1 MRFIFQQQSA
11 VKVYMLPPLHSLT
24 ESLMLKNINDLNPLE
39 SLHSSVE
46 KVIQTSQEMSRNHS
60 EAVRTVSELSTMHLQ
75 KLTRTVQSDTKKIEG
90 LLSDFTREATKV
102 SQAATP
108 NDWLKM
114 YGDFMKDAVQRQ
126 ALMFNVLRQRGN
138 VYTAHLDAGMP
149 PVLDY
154 QYEVVVDGKDLV
166 RPVNY
171 LLLKLT
177 PPQGVVINPE
187 RAPVLIIDPRAGHGA
202 GIGGFKQDS
211 QVGDAFADGHPVYFV
226 AFRQMPEPAQTIA
239 DVRDAEIHFLR
250 LIAQAH
256 PQAPKP
262 ILMGN
267 CQGGWAAMLVA
278 AKAPELV
285 GPIVLNGSPMSY
297 WAGNVGENP
306 MRYTGGLV
314 GGATPALLMSDL
326 GHGLFDGVALVEN
339 FESLNPAN
347 TYFKKYYNLYSNIDA
362 EAQRFIDFERWWGGY
377 CFMTEAEIRWIV
389 ENLFVGNKL
398 AAGEAVLNG
407 ERVDLRQIQS
417 PIIVFASHG
426 DNITPPPQ
434 ALNWIADLYSTADE
448 IKARGQRIVY
458 MLHDTIGHL
467 GIFVSAKIAGRE
479 HEAITDT
486 IRAIEAMA
494 PGLYEMKLEDAADR
508 LHIRFE
514 PRTIDD
520 ILHFDVTRDEEVLFS
535 EVRRMSEVH
544 TEAYERAVR
553 PVLKHVVTKQSAELL
568 RNLHP
573 LRTQRLVFSD
583 KNPIMSHLDPVAN
596 KLAQERVNVAD
607 NNPFLMAQQICA
619 GIIEM
624 QLNLYRDLRDAAAEN
639 SFFAIYTSPLT
650 KAMFPPVANEHPS
663 NVMGDVTKMPEIAKA
678 LADIELGGLAEATV
692 RMLHLLT
699 KARGYVRRT
708 RLERELLALKK
719 TDLFPELNED
729 SITKLLHIQSLIVDF
744 APKQAISTLTVL
756 LSTPELKKAA
766 LQLVMDIAGPRETMH
781 PAALKQFEEFEGL
794 LS

>member
-1 MRFIFQQQSA
+1 
-11 VKVYMLPPLHSLT
+11 
-24 ESLMLKNINDLNPLE
+24 MLKNINDLTPLE

-46 KVIQTSQEMSRNHS
+46 KVIQTSQEMSRSHS

-126 ALMFNVLRQRGN
+126 ALMFNALRQRGN

-619 GIIEM
+619 EIIEM

-729 SITKLLHIQSLIVDF
+729 SITKLLHVQSLIVDF

>member
-1 MRFIFQQQSA
+1 
-11 VKVYMLPPLHSLT
+11 
-24 ESLMLKNINDLNPLE
+24 MLKNINDLNPLE

-607 NNPFLMAQQICA
+607 NNPFLMAHQICA

-781 PAALKQFEEFEGL
+781 SAALKQFEEFEGL

>member
-1 MRFIFQQQSA
+1 
-11 VKVYMLPPLHSLT
+11 
-24 ESLMLKNINDLNPLE
+24 MLKNINDLNPLE
-39 SLHSSVE
+39 SLHSNIE
-46 KVIQTSQEMSRNHS
+46 KVIQTSQEMSRRHS
-60 EAVRTVSELSTMHLQ
+60 EAVRTVSELSTMHFQ
-75 KLTRTVQSDTKKIEG
+75 KLTRKVQSDTKKIEG
-90 LLSDFTREATKV
+90 LLSDFTREATSV
-102 SQAATP
+102 SQVATP

-114 YGDFMKDAVQRQ
+114 YGDFIKDAVQRQ
-126 ALMFNVLRQRGN
+126 ALMFNALRQRGN
-138 VYTAHLDAGMP
+138 AYTAHLEAGMP

-154 QYEVVVDGKDLV
+154 QYEVIVDGKDLV
-166 RPVNY
+166 CPVNY

-177 PPQGVVINPE
+177 PPSGVVINPE

-226 AFRQMPEPAQTIA
+226 AFRQMPEPTQTIA

-250 LIAQAH
+250 VIAQAH

-326 GHGLFDGVALVEN
+326 GNGLFDGVALVEN

-362 EAQRFIDFERWWGGY
+362 EAQRFVDFERWWGGY

-434 ALNWIADLYSTADE
+434 ALNWIADLYSTDDE
-448 IKARGQRIVY
+448 IKVRGQRIVY

-514 PRTIDD
+514 SRTIDD
-520 ILHFDVTRDEEVLFS
+520 ILHFDVTRDAEVLFS
-535 EVRRMSEVH
+535 EVRRMSEVL
-544 TEAYERAVR
+544 TEAYERTVR

-583 KNPIMSHLDPVAN
+583 KNPIMSRLDPVAN
-596 KLAQERVNVAD
+596 KLAEERVTVAD

-619 GIIEM
+619 EIIEM
-624 QLNLYRDLRDAAAEN
+624 QLNLFRDLRDAAAEN

-650 KAMFPPVANEHPS
+650 KSMFPPVANEHPS
-663 NVMGDVTKMPEIAKA
+663 NVMGDVTKRPEIAKA
-678 LADIELGGLAEATV
+678 LADIERGGLAEATV

-719 TDLFPELNED
+719 TELFPELNED

-744 APKQAISTLTVL
+744 APKQAISTLSVL
-756 LSTPELKKAA
+756 LNTPELKKAA
-766 LQLVMDIAGPRETMH
+766 LELVMDIAGPRETMH

>member
-1 MRFIFQQQSA
+1 
-11 VKVYMLPPLHSLT
+11 MLI
-24 ESLMLKNINDLNPLE
+24 NVNDLNPMDSLNSNFKKATETSLE
-39 SLHSSVE
+39 LGKS
-46 KVIQTSQEMSRNHS
+46 NN
-60 EAVRTVSELSTMHLQ
+60 EAIRTVSGLLAMHIQ
-75 KLTRTVQSDTKKIEG
+75 KLTRTMHSDNKKIEG
-90 LLSDFTREATKV
+90 MLSDFTRETARVTE
-102 SQAATP
+102 AATATEL
-108 NDWLKM
+108 LKM
-114 YGDFMKDAVQRQ
+114 YNDYVKDAVQRQ
-126 ALMFNVLRQRGN
+126 ALMFKALRQRGN

-154 QYEVVVDGKDLV
+154 QYEVVFDGKELA

-177 PPQGVVINPE
+177 PPQGVEIISE

-211 QVGDAFADGHPVYFV
+211 QVGDAFADGHPVYFI
-226 AFRQMPEPAQTIA
+226 AFRQLPEPTQTIA

-250 LIAQAH
+250 LITQAH

-267 CQGGWAAMLVA
+267 CQGGWAVMLVA
-278 AKAPELV
+278 AKAPDLV

-297 WAGNVGENP
+297 WAGRMGENP
-306 MRYTGGLV
+306 MRYVGGLV
-314 GGATPALLMSDL
+314 GGTTPAMLMADL
-326 GHGLFDGVALVEN
+326 NNGLFDGVALVEN

-347 TYFKKYYNLYSNIDA
+347 TYFKKYYNLYANIDT
-362 EAQRFIDFERWWGGY
+362 ETQRFIDFERWWGGY

-398 AAGEAVLNG
+398 AAGEATLNG

-426 DNITPPPQ
+426 DNITPPQQ
-434 ALNWIADLYSTADE
+434 ALNWIADLYSTDEE
-448 IKARGQRIVY
+448 IKTCGQRIVY
-458 MLHDTIGHL
+458 MLHDSIGHL

-486 IRAIEAMA
+486 IRAIEALA

-508 LHIRFE
+508 VHIRFE
-514 PRTIDD
+514 PRSIDD
-520 ILHFDVTRDEEVLFS
+520 ILHFDVSRDEEVLFS
-535 EVRRMSEVH
+535 EVRRMSEAN
-544 TEAYERAVR
+544 TEAYERSVR
-553 PVLKHVVTKQSAELL
+553 PVLKRVVTRESAEIL

-573 LRTQRLVFSD
+573 LRTQRLIFSD
-583 KNPIMSHLDPVAN
+583 KNPIMPQLDPVAN
-596 KLAQERVNVAD
+596 NLTQDRVTIAD
-607 NNPFLMAQQICA
+607 NNPFLLAQKICA
-619 GIIEM
+619 EVIEM
-624 QLNLYRDLRDAAAEN
+624 QLNLFRDMRDAFAEK

-650 KAMFPPVANEHPS
+650 KAMFPPIAKEQGS
-663 NVMGDVTKMPEIAKA
+663 NVSVGASKTPVIEKA
-678 LADIELGGLAEATV
+678 LAQLEQGSLAEATV

-719 TDLFPELNED
+719 TDLFPDLSDE
-729 SITKLLHIQSLIVDF
+729 SITKLLHLQSLIVEF
-744 APKQAISTLTVL
+744 APQQAISTLPIL
-756 LSTPELKKAA
+756 LATPELKKTA
-766 LQLVMDIAGPRETMH
+766 LELVMDIAGPRESMH
-781 PAALKQFEEFEGL
+781 PAALKQFIDFERL

>member
-1 MRFIFQQQSA
+1 
-11 VKVYMLPPLHSLT
+11 
-24 ESLMLKNINDLNPLE
+24 MLKNINDLNPLE
-39 SLHSSVE
+39 SLHSNIE
-46 KVIQTSQEMSRNHS
+46 KVIHTSQEMSRSHS
-60 EAVRTVSELSTMHLQ
+60 EAVRTVSELSTMNFQ
-75 KLTRTVQSDTKKIEG
+75 KLTRKVQSDTKKIQG
-90 LLSDFTREATKV
+90 LLSDFTREATNV
-102 SQAATP
+102 SRAAKPT
-108 NDWLKM
+108 DWLKM
-114 YGDFMKDAVQRQ
+114 YGDFVKDAVQRQ
-126 ALMFNVLRQRGN
+126 ALMFSALRQRGN
-138 VYTAHLDAGMP
+138 VYTAHLEAGMP

-154 QYEVVVDGKDLV
+154 QYEVVVDGKDLA

-211 QVGDAFADGHPVYFV
+211 QVGDAFTDGHPVYFV
-226 AFRQMPEPAQTIA
+226 AFRQMPEPTQTIA

-250 LIAQAH
+250 VIAQAH
-256 PQAPKP
+256 PQAPRP

-326 GHGLFDGVALVEN
+326 GNGLFDGVALVEN

-362 EAQRFIDFERWWGGY
+362 EAERFIDFERWWGGY

-458 MLHDTIGHL
+458 MLHDTVGHL

-520 ILHFDVTRDEEVLFS
+520 ILHFDVSRDEEVLFS
-535 EVRRMSEVH
+535 EVRRMSEAN
-544 TEAYERAVR
+544 TEVYERAVR

-583 KNPIMSHLDPVAN
+583 KNPMMSHLDPVAN
-596 KLAQERVNVAD
+596 KLAQERVTVAD
-607 NNPFLMAQQICA
+607 NNPFLMAQKIGA
-619 GIIEM
+619 EIIEM
-624 QLNLYRDLRDAAAEN
+624 QLNLFRDLRDAAAEN

-650 KAMFPPVANEHPS
+650 KALFPPVANEHPS

-678 LADIELGGLAEATV
+678 LADIEQGGLAEATV

-708 RLERELLALKK
+708 RLERELLALQK

-729 SITKLLHIQSLIVDF
+729 SITKLLHTQSLIVDF
-744 APKQAISTLTVL
+744 APKQAVSKLSVL
-756 LSTPELKKAA
+756 LNTPELKKAA
-766 LQLVMDIAGPRETMH
+766 LELVMDIAGPRETMH
-781 PAALKQFEEFEGL
+781 PAALKQFEEFERL
-794 LS
+794 LA

>member
-1 MRFIFQQQSA
+1 
-11 VKVYMLPPLHSLT
+11 
-24 ESLMLKNINDLNPLE
+24 MLKNINDLTPLE

-46 KVIQTSQEMSRNHS
+46 KVIQTSQEMSRSHS

-126 ALMFNVLRQRGN
+126 ALMFNALRQRGN

-596 KLAQERVNVAD
+596 KLAQERVTVAD

-619 GIIEM
+619 EIIEM

-729 SITKLLHIQSLIVDF
+729 SITKLLHVQSLIVDF

>member
-1 MRFIFQQQSA
+1 
-11 VKVYMLPPLHSLT
+11 
-24 ESLMLKNINDLNPLE
+24 MLKNINDLNPLE

-46 KVIQTSQEMSRNHS
+46 KVIQTSQEMSRSHS

-126 ALMFNVLRQRGN
+126 ALMFNALRQRGN

-347 TYFKKYYNLYSNIDA
+347 TYFKKYYNLYSNIDT

-619 GIIEM
+619 EIIEM

>member
-1 MRFIFQQQSA
+1 
-11 VKVYMLPPLHSLT
+11 
-24 ESLMLKNINDLNPLE
+24 MLKNINDLTPLE

-46 KVIQTSQEMSRNHS
+46 KVIQTSQEMSRSHS

-126 ALMFNVLRQRGN
+126 ALMFNALRQRGN

-347 TYFKKYYNLYSNIDA
+347 TYFKKYYNLYSNIDT

-596 KLAQERVNVAD
+596 KLAQERVTVAD

-619 GIIEM
+619 EIIEM

-729 SITKLLHIQSLIVDF
+729 SITKLLHVQSLIVDF

>member
-1 MRFIFQQQSA
+1 
-11 VKVYMLPPLHSLT
+11 
-24 ESLMLKNINDLNPLE
+24 MLKNINDLNPLE

-46 KVIQTSQEMSRNHS
+46 KVIRTSQEISRSHS
-60 EAVRTVSELSTMHLQ
+60 EAVRTVSELSTMHFQ

-90 LLSDFTREATKV
+90 LLSDFTREATNV
-102 SQAATP
+102 SQAAMP

-126 ALMFNVLRQRGN
+126 ALMFNALRQRGN

-226 AFRQMPEPAQTIA
+226 AFRQMPEPTQTIA
-239 DVRDAEIHFLR
+239 DVRDAEIHFLQ
-250 LIAQAH
+250 LIAQVH
-256 PQAPKP
+256 SQAPKP

-326 GHGLFDGVALVEN
+326 GNGLFDGVALVEN

-520 ILHFDVTRDEEVLFS
+520 ILHFDVSRDEEVLFS
-535 EVRRMSEVH
+535 EVRRMSEAN
-544 TEAYERAVR
+544 TEVYERAVR

-583 KNPIMSHLDPVAN
+583 KNPMMSQLDPLAI
-596 KLAQERVNVAD
+596 KLAQERVTVAD
-607 NNPFLMAQQICA
+607 NNPFLMAQKICA
-619 GIIEM
+619 EIIEM
-624 QLNLYRDLRDAAAEN
+624 QLNLFRDLRDAAAEN

-650 KAMFPPVANEHPS
+650 KAMFPPVANEHSS
-663 NVMGDVTKMPEIAKA
+663 NVMSDVTKMPEIAKA
-678 LADIELGGLAEATV
+678 LADIEQGGLAEATV

-756 LSTPELKKAA
+756 LDTPELKKAA
-766 LQLVMDIAGPRETMH
+766 LELVMDIAGPRETMH

>member
-1 MRFIFQQQSA
+1 
-11 VKVYMLPPLHSLT
+11 
-24 ESLMLKNINDLNPLE
+24 MLKNINDLNPLE

-46 KVIQTSQEMSRNHS
+46 KVIQTSQEMSRSHS

-514 PRTIDD
+514 ARTIDD

>member
-1 MRFIFQQQSA
+1 
-11 VKVYMLPPLHSLT
+11 
-24 ESLMLKNINDLNPLE
+24 MLKNINDLTPLE

-126 ALMFNVLRQRGN
+126 ALMFNALRQRGN

>member
-1 MRFIFQQQSA
+1 
-11 VKVYMLPPLHSLT
+11 
-24 ESLMLKNINDLNPLE
+24 MLKNINDLTPLE

-46 KVIQTSQEMSRNHS
+46 KVIQTSQEMSRSHS

-126 ALMFNVLRQRGN
+126 ALMFNALRQRGN

-347 TYFKKYYNLYSNIDA
+347 TYFKKYYNLYSNIDT

-619 GIIEM
+619 EIIEM

-729 SITKLLHIQSLIVDF
+729 SITKLLHVQSLIVDF

>member
-1 MRFIFQQQSA
+1 
-11 VKVYMLPPLHSLT
+11 
-24 ESLMLKNINDLNPLE
+24 MLKNINDLNPLE
-39 SLHSSVE
+39 SLHSNIK
-46 KVIQTSQEMSRNHS
+46 KVIHTSQELSRGHS
-60 EAVRTVSELSTMHLQ
+60 EAVRTVSELSAMHFK

-90 LLSDFTREATKV
+90 LLSDFTREATNV

-108 NDWLKM
+108 TDWFKI
-114 YGDFMKDAVQRQ
+114 YGDFMKDSVQRQ
-126 ALMFNVLRQRGN
+126 ALMFSALRQRGN
-138 VYTAHLDAGMP
+138 VYTAHLESGMP

-154 QYEVVVDGKDLV
+154 QYEVVVDGKELA

-211 QVGDAFADGHPVYFV
+211 QVGDAFTDGHPVYFV
-226 AFRQMPEPAQTIA
+226 AFRQMPEPTQTIA
-239 DVRDAEIHFLR
+239 DVRDAEIHFLQ

-256 PQAPKP
+256 SQAPKP

-362 EAQRFIDFERWWGGY
+362 EAERFIDFERWWGGY

-544 TEAYERAVR
+544 TEAYERTVR

-583 KNPIMSHLDPVAN
+583 KNPIMSHLDLVAN
-596 KLAQERVNVAD
+596 KLAQERVTVAN
-607 NNPFLMAQQICA
+607 NNPFLMAQKICA
-619 GIIEM
+619 EIIEM
-624 QLNLYRDLRDAAAEN
+624 QLNLFRDVRDAAAEN

-650 KAMFPPVANEHPS
+650 KAMFPPSANEHPS
-663 NVMGDVTKMPEIAKA
+663 NVAVDVTKMPEIAKA
-678 LADIELGGLAEATV
+678 LADIEQGGLAEATV

-719 TDLFPELNED
+719 TDVFPELNED

-756 LSTPELKKAA
+756 LNTPELKKAA
-766 LQLVMDIAGPRETMH
+766 LELVMDIAGPRETMH

>member
-1 MRFIFQQQSA
+1 
-11 VKVYMLPPLHSLT
+11 
-24 ESLMLKNINDLNPLE
+24 MLKNINDLTSLE

-46 KVIQTSQEMSRNHS
+46 KVIQTSQEMSRSHS

-126 ALMFNVLRQRGN
+126 ALMFNALRQRGN

-544 TEAYERAVR
+544 TEVYERAVR

-729 SITKLLHIQSLIVDF
+729 SITKLLHVQSLIVDF

>member
-1 MRFIFQQQSA
+1 
-11 VKVYMLPPLHSLT
+11 
-24 ESLMLKNINDLNPLE
+24 MLKNINDLTPLE

-46 KVIQTSQEMSRNHS
+46 KVIQTSQEMSRSHS

-126 ALMFNVLRQRGN
+126 ALMFNALRQRGN

-347 TYFKKYYNLYSNIDA
+347 TYFKKYYNLYSNIDT

-596 KLAQERVNVAD
+596 KLAQERVTVAD

-619 GIIEM
+619 EIIEM

>member
-1 MRFIFQQQSA
+1 
-11 VKVYMLPPLHSLT
+11 
-24 ESLMLKNINDLNPLE
+24 MLKNINDLTPLE

-46 KVIQTSQEMSRNHS
+46 KVIQTSQEMSRSHS

-126 ALMFNVLRQRGN
+126 ALMFNALRQRGN

-619 GIIEM
+619 EIIEM

>member
-1 MRFIFQQQSA
+1 
-11 VKVYMLPPLHSLT
+11 
-24 ESLMLKNINDLNPLE
+24 MLKNINDLNPVE

-46 KVIQTSQEMSRNHS
+46 KVIRTSQEISRSHS
-60 EAVRTVSELSTMHLQ
+60 EAVRTVSELSTMHFQ

-90 LLSDFTREATKV
+90 LLSDFTREATNV
-102 SQAATP
+102 SQAAMP

-126 ALMFNVLRQRGN
+126 ALMFNALRQRGN

-226 AFRQMPEPAQTIA
+226 AFRQMPEPTQTIA
-239 DVRDAEIHFLR
+239 DVRDAEIHFLQ
-250 LIAQAH
+250 LIAQVH
-256 PQAPKP
+256 SQAPKP

-326 GHGLFDGVALVEN
+326 GNGLFDGVALVEN

-520 ILHFDVTRDEEVLFS
+520 ILHFDVSRDEEVLFS
-535 EVRRMSEVH
+535 EVRRMSEAN
-544 TEAYERAVR
+544 TEVYERAVR

-583 KNPIMSHLDPVAN
+583 KNPMMSQLDPLAI
-596 KLAQERVNVAD
+596 KLAQERVTVAD
-607 NNPFLMAQQICA
+607 NNPFLMAQKICA
-619 GIIEM
+619 EIIEM
-624 QLNLYRDLRDAAAEN
+624 QLNLFRDLRDAAAEN

-663 NVMGDVTKMPEIAKA
+663 NVMSDVTKMPEIAKA
-678 LADIELGGLAEATV
+678 LADIEQGGLAEATV

-756 LSTPELKKAA
+756 LDTPELKKAA
-766 LQLVMDIAGPRETMH
+766 LELVMDIAGPRETMH

>member
-1 MRFIFQQQSA
+1 
-11 VKVYMLPPLHSLT
+11 
-24 ESLMLKNINDLNPLE
+24 MLKNINDLNPLE
-39 SLHSSVE
+39 SLYSSVE
-46 KVIQTSQEMSRNHS
+46 KVIQTSQEMSRSHS

-138 VYTAHLDAGMP
+138 VYTAHLDVGMP

>member
-1 MRFIFQQQSA
+1 
-11 VKVYMLPPLHSLT
+11 
-24 ESLMLKNINDLNPLE
+24 MLKNINDLNPLE

-46 KVIQTSQEMSRNHS
+46 KVIRTSQEISRSHS
-60 EAVRTVSELSTMHLQ
+60 EAVRTVSELSTMHFQ

-90 LLSDFTREATKV
+90 LLSDFTREATNV
-102 SQAATP
+102 SQAAMP

-126 ALMFNVLRQRGN
+126 ALMFNALRQRGN
-138 VYTAHLDAGMP
+138 LYTAHLDAGMP

-226 AFRQMPEPAQTIA
+226 AFRQMPEPTQTIA
-239 DVRDAEIHFLR
+239 DVRDAEIHFLQ
-250 LIAQAH
+250 LIAQVH
-256 PQAPKP
+256 SQAPKP

-326 GHGLFDGVALVEN
+326 GNGLFDGVALVEN

-520 ILHFDVTRDEEVLFS
+520 ILHFDVSRDEEVLFS
-535 EVRRMSEVH
+535 EVRRMSEAN
-544 TEAYERAVR
+544 TEVYERAVR

-583 KNPIMSHLDPVAN
+583 KNPMMSQLDPLAI
-596 KLAQERVNVAD
+596 KLAQERVTVAD
-607 NNPFLMAQQICA
+607 NNPFLMAQKICA
-619 GIIEM
+619 EIIEM
-624 QLNLYRDLRDAAAEN
+624 QLNLFRDLRDAAAEN

-663 NVMGDVTKMPEIAKA
+663 NVMSDVTKMPEIAKA
-678 LADIELGGLAEATV
+678 LADIEQGGLAEATV

-756 LSTPELKKAA
+756 LDTPELKKAA
-766 LQLVMDIAGPRETMH
+766 LELVMDIAGPRETMH